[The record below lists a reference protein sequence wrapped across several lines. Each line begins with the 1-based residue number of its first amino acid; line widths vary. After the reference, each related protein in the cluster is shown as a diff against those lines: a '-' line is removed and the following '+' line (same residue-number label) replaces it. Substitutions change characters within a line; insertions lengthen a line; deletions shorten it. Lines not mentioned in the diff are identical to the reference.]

1 MYSIKMK
8 RKGRVQTSVVKEKH
22 GLEVRS
28 KGTVRTSIVAYS
40 KID

>member
-8 RKGRVQTSVVKEKH
+8 RRCGDSTCFVKEKH